1 MKPCASP
8 VTHCKYKVAL
18 RRNILSKPSGT
29 SASPSCGYSAQCRG
43 DASPARRRAL
53 PPGALLPPG
62 LGGVGGG
69 GGAAPPGRSRSS
81 PGRSESPAGSRLI
94 PGRFP
99 RSLRTRPGWRQRGG
113 RFRQRGREAPGKLH
127 LHSNRFPA
135 PAGGGAAAP
144 PPHHHR
150 RKHWGGGGGA
160 RQLLSNWEAA

>member
-69 GGAAPPGRSRSS
+69 GGSGPPGPLPQLSRPVGEPRWVPFNSRPFPPKPPNAPGLEAAGRAVSAAGAGSAWQVALAFQQVPRSRGRRCSS
-81 PGRSESPAGSRLI
+81 TS
-94 PGRFP
+94 
-99 RSLRTRPGWRQRGG
+99 
-113 RFRQRGREAPGKLH
+113 
-127 LHSNRFPA
+127 
-135 PAGGGAAAP
+135 P
-144 PPHHHR
+144 PPPPQ
-150 RKHWGGGGGA
+150 KTLGGGGGA